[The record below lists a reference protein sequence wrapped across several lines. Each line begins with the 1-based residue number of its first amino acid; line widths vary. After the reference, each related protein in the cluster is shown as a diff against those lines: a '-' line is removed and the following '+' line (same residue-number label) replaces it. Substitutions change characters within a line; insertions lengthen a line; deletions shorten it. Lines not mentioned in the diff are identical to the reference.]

1 MNFKVT
7 IETNDFDGIS
17 AIIDHMSRLEQS
29 ALAAKSELSAGIT
42 ETAPPTNFTQAPQAV
57 VPTAPSPQVQ
67 PYSPPNAATPA
78 ANPAPVQPPIQQS
91 VQTAPTAEAPTY
103 DLNALACA
111 ASPLM
116 AQGKQ
121 QALQSLLAGFGVQAL
136 TQLPPE
142 RYGEFATALRG
153 LGAQI

>member
-17 AIIDHMSRLEQS
+17 AIIDHMSRLEQT

-42 ETAPPTNFTQAPQAV
+42 ETAPPSNFTVAAAVSTTPQNAAMTAAFPQTQPPATSPAQPAPQS
-57 VPTAPSPQVQ
+57 TAPAA
-67 PYSPPNAATPA
+67 PPPA
-78 ANPAPVQPPIQQS
+78 
-91 VQTAPTAEAPTY
+91 Y
-103 DLNALACA
+103 DLNALARA

-121 QALQSLLAGFGVQAL
+121 QALQNLLAGFGVQAL
-136 TQLPPE
+136 TQLPAE

-153 LGAQI
+153 LGADI